1 MDQFAIECGRER
13 SHCALSLRHS
23 DLCLGIEVCAMFS
36 SAALRLAVDFVES
49 LDPPPPRP
57 KVDKAAGAGTFVRA
71 VVEDGREICHESA
84 RARDALD
91 LTPLMEEVRTAV
103 HDIGCCI
110 S

>member
-1 MDQFAIECGRER
+1 
-13 SHCALSLRHS
+13 
-23 DLCLGIEVCAMFS
+23 MFS

-57 KVDKAAGAGTFVRA
+57 PKVEKATAAGAGMTFVRA
-71 VVEDGREICHESA
+71 VVEEGKVLREICHESA

-91 LTPLMEEVRTAV
+91 LTPLMEEV
-103 HDIGCCI
+103 GC